1 MYKEALKIIKDID
14 PNLYNEKYLTGSYV
28 ITKKKEYKDIDFLL
42 WTDNKKK
49 LEDELKLFEF
59 ELCGKE
65 GYPYSNVTAYRK
77 GPCNAIIVT
86 DFKVFLRW
94 KAATLLATNMKLVEK
109 ADRVELFNIIINEPK
124 KTRTANK
131 IKPQVAP
138 PKAVFN
144 RAWIDERIQNIRL
157 NPNDVLQPNA
167 FAVGPGVRNV
177 VDDIEF

>member
-1 MYKEALKIIKDID
+1 MYKEALKIVKDID

-28 ITKKKEYKDIDFLL
+28 ITKKQLYKDIDFVL

-49 LEDELKLFEF
+49 LEEELKLFEF

-77 GPCNAIIVT
+77 GPCNIIIVT
-86 DFKVFLRW
+86 DFKVYLRW
-94 KAATLLATNMKLVEK
+94 KAATILATNMKLVEK
-109 ADRVELFNIIINEPK
+109 ADRVELFSIILNEPK
-124 KTRTANK
+124 KTRVVNT

-138 PKAVFN
+138 PKAILD
-144 RAWIDERIQNIRL
+144 RAWQNGFLRPINRHDNLIDAI
-157 NPNDVLQPNA
+157 
-167 FAVGPGVRNV
+167 GPGVRNV